1 MNVKSQKVDQ
11 VAKEVILLILQKE
24 VQEIAQEKVIPEVVK
39 EAILKNPQEVVI
51 QVKVQEKV
59 IPKVVKEAILK
70 NPQEVVIQRKVQ
82 EKVIPDPDPEVEATQ
97 VIHQEAVEVVIA
109 VHYHHLVHLCKTNN
123 MKKNFKNL
131 MTKTK

>member
-1 MNVKSQKVDQ
+1 LNVKSQEVVQKVDQ

-51 QVKVQEKV
+51 Q
-59 IPKVVKEAILK
+59 
-70 NPQEVVIQRKVQ
+70 RKVQ

-97 VIHQEAVEVVIA
+97 VIHQEAVEIVIA